1 LLLVVSTSSV
11 FHDTRLYVFLEKI
24 SNLLAAEALHQRVG
38 VNNDQRNNQGV
49 DSQ

>member
-11 FHDTRLYVFLEKI
+11 FHDTRLYVFLKII
-24 SNLLAAEALHQRVG
+24 SNLLAADDLEQRVG
-38 VNNDQRNNQGV
+38 VDYDQSNNQGV